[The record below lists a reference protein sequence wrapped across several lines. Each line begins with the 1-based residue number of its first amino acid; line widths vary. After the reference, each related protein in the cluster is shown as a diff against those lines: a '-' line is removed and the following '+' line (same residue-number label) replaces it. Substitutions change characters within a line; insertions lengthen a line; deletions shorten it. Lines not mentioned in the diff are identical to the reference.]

1 MGSLH
6 VYSSL
11 EPKPTDASLLDSAQ
25 LLCAHFAK
33 AVHTSFPGDD
43 SSLQLSSV
51 LMFTTIFIFT
61 ILFCLQKYFCIF
73 PERQRVPKMLFSLRR
88 KHVA

>member
-61 ILFCLQKYFCIF
+61 ILCCWQKYFLHLSREAESSKDVVF
-73 PERQRVPKMLFSLRR
+73 FET
-88 KHVA
+88 